1 MLHAPR
7 QPHPPHLFYLRL
19 RTAVQMYWSLLYVFF
34 CSHLTSEM
42 TKCRA
47 ELAHK
52 ESELQRLR
60 RDVAT
65 KTSQISRMDERLHH
79 MKSQIDSKTEMC
91 MLHTF
96 CPFYLFIFLKEN
108 KLHIQ
113 PLLYFLLFFN
123 FIYFLSHTSP
133 QWSIWRRRSISVKP
147 TSSTASSGSRSWR
160 DSFRWFGQSWLTLWT
175 NYRHSEMFCKE
186 PKRSQTSGKHQWK
199 NWLSN
204 LGEDTAACEI
214 SFCTQGQAQ
223 DGDDVHVRSLR

>member
-79 MKSQIDSKTEMC
+79 MKSQLDSKTEMC

-96 CPFYLFIFLKEN
+96 CPFYLFIFFKEK

-113 PLLYFLLFFN
+113 PLLYF
-123 FIYFLSHTSP
+123 FIIFLTSFIFCLTP
-133 QWSIWRRRSISVKP
+133 LHSGRSGGDAPSLWSRQAQLRPACRDLGGTASGGSDRVGWHSGPTTDTQRCSAKNPNGLRRAASISGKTDCP
-147 TSSTASSGSRSWR
+147 T
-160 DSFRWFGQSWLTLWT
+160 
-175 NYRHSEMFCKE
+175 
-186 PKRSQTSGKHQWK
+186 
-199 NWLSN
+199 
-204 LGEDTAACEI
+204 
-214 SFCTQGQAQ
+214 
-223 DGDDVHVRSLR
+223 